1 MRIAAFYFDG
11 IPSKI
16 FRLRFYLLYTV
27 TEKRNEVEMELY
39 TLDHA
44 IEKAIREKSTSPQVW
59 NDILQTFS
67 SQQQQQQQQQQTPST
82 TKPPPA
88 SKKAIRQLPTVTV
101 TPEDLVD
108 ENNRECCICLD
119 E

>member
-1 MRIAAFYFDG
+1 MDSFMRFFDDMG
-11 IPSKI
+11 NNQSGGGGFIP
-16 FRLRFYLLYTV
+16 F
-27 TEKRNEVEMELY
+27 
-39 TLDHA
+39 DH
-44 IEKAIREKSTSPQVW
+44 IYPGNRGQ
-59 NDILQTFS
+59 QRQRQ
-67 SQQQQQQQQQQTPST
+67 QQQQQQQQQQTPST